1 MAAGDTAGYLV
12 ARCGQDATRGGVA
25 GRDGSVEVLLMRGRR
40 RPLAGEGDFQVVYD
54 PLDSSV
60 VRDEGRHL
68 RLGTKGGAGEGID
81 LGLAPQA
88 KV

>member
-1 MAAGDTAGYLV
+1 
-12 ARCGQDATRGGVA
+12 
-25 GRDGSVEVLLMRGRR
+25 
-40 RPLAGEGDFQVVYD
+40 VVYD